1 MTLANHRSLSS
12 SFLSLPFT
20 LLLKDPP
27 ESHSAELLTFC
38 SSFVFVAFV
47 SVTEREREQ
56 ISSDR
61 KNVKACLCSAG
72 GWVGVGLEG
81 GGGRRGA
88 VRKGAGGQEVV
99 DESGGGRDG
108 GLEQGRGG
116 QRGLPQK

>member
-1 MTLANHRSLSS
+1 M
-12 SFLSLPFT
+12 
-20 LLLKDPP
+20 
-27 ESHSAELLTFC
+27 
-38 SSFVFVAFV
+38 FVAFV

-72 GWVGVGLEG
+72 GWVGGCGFG
-81 GGGRRGA
+81 GGWGA

-99 DESGGGRDG
+99 DAGGNG